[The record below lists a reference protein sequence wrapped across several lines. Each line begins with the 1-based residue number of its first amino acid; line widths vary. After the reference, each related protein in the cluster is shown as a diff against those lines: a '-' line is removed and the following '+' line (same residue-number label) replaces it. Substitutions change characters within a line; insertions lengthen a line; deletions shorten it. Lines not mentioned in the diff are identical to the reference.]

1 MRIFK
6 NFDILSKQISL
17 TINKSDKYSTKLGV
31 VNSFIIFGLIIPVAV
46 LYLMKIFNKDLQTII
61 IKTGYEIVSP
71 EFKFT
76 DFVPFII
83 RIEEEYGKNGEY
95 KSIMDFNTNYA
106 KCDKDSNNNL
116 KCSYQKLNLTYCNSS
131 KFPSSYQEY
140 FVKNNFSSAYCIEF
154 DSNPALNGSL
164 VIKGSWTES
173 SIYYIAFAL
182 IKCINQLNCITNTTI
197 INDFLSEGNSKY
209 FSYYVFEENL
219 TPENYSHP
227 SQISVKTLYSNIG
240 LNIYKS
246 YYNNLMR
253 VNVLSDIGFVSQYLN
268 YTQLYQNDLSLA
280 DVTIYGN
287 SNSNTLINFFVYS
300 NNKLT
305 TVNRYYL
312 KLQDVMTIL
321 ISIMNTIIMLFKILL
336 YKFIDKDYYDEILD
350 EIINYKTLKSEN
362 TNFEHLI
369 HLNLKTKNN
378 QYNENYIDIIS
389 QEIKLKTNNNDD
401 LAEKDFNNGIKYKDR

>member
-1 MRIFK
+1 MRILK
-6 NFDILSKQISL
+6 NFDLLSKQISL

-61 IKTGYEIVSP
+61 IKTGYEIISP

-76 DFVPFII
+76 DFVPFIV
-83 RIEEEYGKNGEY
+83 RFEDGNAKNGEN
-95 KSIMDFNTNYA
+95 KSIIDFNTTYY
-106 KCDKDSNNNL
+106 KCDKYNNIWQ
-116 KCSYQKLNLTYCNSS
+116 CSYQKLNLTYCNSS

-140 FVKNNFSSAYCIEF
+140 FAINNFSSAYCIEF

-173 SIYYIAFAL
+173 SVHYIAFAL

-197 INDFLSEGNSKY
+197 INDFLSEDNPKY

-268 YTQLYQNDLSLA
+268 YTQLYQNDLSMA

-287 SNSNTLINFFVYS
+287 SNSNILMSFYVYS

-312 KLQDVMTIL
+312 KLQDVMTIV

-336 YKFIDKDYYDEILD
+336 YKFIDKDYYDEILE
-350 EIINYKTLKSEN
+350 EIINYKTLKSDN
-362 TNFEHLI
+362 TNLYDRVKI
-369 HLNLKTKNN
+369 IIKKKDNDNN
-378 QYNENYIDIIS
+378 EDNINDLS
-389 QEIKLKTNNNDD
+389 KEIKLDSNNNDAIAKLD
-401 LAEKDFNNGIKYKDR
+401 EDFKNIEK